1 MSKPLVVSVYG
12 SARPQPDHPL
22 YIQAEH
28 LGRLLGE
35 AGYTVMTGGY
45 GGVMEAASKGAKQAG
60 AHVIGVT
67 VGLFERSGRRSGPN
81 PYVDEVIRYD
91 TLSERLLHVVTRS
104 DAAIAL
110 AGGIGT
116 LSEVALTWSLL
127 QVGEIK
133 PKPFVLLGRE
143 WDDLFTLYRSD
154 GMFITEEEMN
164 LWQLALTP
172 EEAVML
178 IKNWK
183 QRGQG
188 A

>member
-12 SARPQPDHPL
+12 SARPQPHHPL
-22 YIQAEH
+22 YMQAER

-91 TLSERLLHVVTRS
+91 TLSERMLHIVTQC
-104 DAAIAL
+104 DAAVAL

-116 LSEVALTWSLL
+116 LNEVALTWSLM

-143 WDDLFTLYRSD
+143 WLDLFTLYRGD
-154 GMFITEEEMN
+154 GSFITEEEMS
-164 LWQLALTP
+164 LWQPANTP
-172 EEAVML
+172 EEAVTL
-178 IKNWK
+178 IRNWK
-183 QRGQG
+183 QGG
-188 A
+188 